1 MEKKSTCTSFY
12 AYEMVRR
19 VDQSR
24 QKLSEPIM
32 TVISLLVPGLQFI
45 NGRLELLNGGEGFH
59 DLFEQESIKYADSL
73 NTQSKYKEWLSVS
86 TSFSVCVYVC
96 VCVCVG
102 GGGGKKEQCF
112 S

>member
-1 MEKKSTCTSFY
+1 
-12 AYEMVRR
+12 MVTR

-45 NGRLELLNGGEGFH
+45 NGRLELLNSGEGFH

-86 TSFSVCVYVC
+86 TSFSLCLNVC
-96 VCVCVG
+96 VCVWG
-102 GGGGKKEQCF
+102 GGVKKEQCF
-112 S
+112 SWQLRLEYAE